1 MLCVSDRGGCQPA
14 HSLPPALVS
23 FQGSVSLRAVLLC
36 WPPWPDFV
44 KFTAKKK
51 KKIAWEKKRA
61 HLLSQPKNNTNANY
75 FECAIHQH
83 IVQTYWQHRVLFNQ
97 RRHVNWQRGFQ
108 RFETVPSDTSS
119 SLSDGSIN
127 HPPGFEKDPLLIRK
141 SFNWDVTGAFLVVGT
156 HRDSISFFLPVHF
169 STRKLAKALLCLDAQ
184 HKPGGTFLI

>member
-1 MLCVSDRGGCQPA
+1 MCVW
-14 HSLPPALVS
+14 
-23 FQGSVSLRAVLLC
+23 QGRLSASTQFTTSVSLLSRLRFTPSRPALLTSVTRLC
-36 WPPWPDFV
+36 QIYS
-44 KFTAKKK
+44 K

-61 HLLSQPKNNTNANY
+61 HLLSQPKNNTSANY

-108 RFETVPSDTSS
+108 TFETVPSDTSS